1 MSGLLYRMWGSNKT
15 RQDAV
20 DTTNLIN
27 YNRERKNKMYMVWRT
42 ITCQQNALCL
52 SDCGDEPI
60 YGTLLF
66 SDLRVRVAVMLQSV
80 PFDHRR
86 AIV

>member
-1 MSGLLYRMWGSNKT
+1 MSGQFYRMRGPNKT
-15 RQDAV
+15 RQDAA

-27 YNRERKNKMYMVWRT
+27 YGREGKNKVHRERRT

-52 SDCGDEPI
+52 NDCGDEPI

-66 SDLRVRVAVMLQSV
+66 SDLRVRVAMM
-80 PFDHRR
+80 
-86 AIV
+86 